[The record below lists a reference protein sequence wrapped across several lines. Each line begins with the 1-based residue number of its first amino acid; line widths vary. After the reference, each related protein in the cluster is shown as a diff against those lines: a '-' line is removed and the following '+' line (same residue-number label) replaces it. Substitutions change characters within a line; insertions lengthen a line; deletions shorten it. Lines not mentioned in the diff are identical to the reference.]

1 LLAIVG
7 VVNVPII
14 YYSVQWWNTLH
25 QGASVSLT
33 RAPSIEATMWTGMV
47 LMVLAFWS
55 YSIAAALVRVRCI
68 ILERE

>member
-1 LLAIVG
+1 

-33 RAPSIEATMWTGMV
+33 RAPSMASTMLTGML
-47 LMVLAFWS
+47 LMALAFWL
-55 YSIAAALVRVRCI
+55 YSIAASLARVRCI
-68 ILERE
+68 IRERE